1 MTVALPLSPPDEL
14 RPPQADRDRA
24 GGIDAAAP
32 EREALAGLVERI
44 TFHNPENGFC
54 VLRIKVRGQRELV
67 TVVGAAASI
76 STGEFIQASG
86 TWVNDRTHGLQFKA
100 AFLRAAPP
108 TTREGIEKYLGSGLV
123 KGIGPVYAER
133 LVQAFGEGVF
143 DVIEQAPER
152 LQAEVAGIGP
162 RRAERIVRSWAEQK
176 VVREIM
182 LFLHAHGVGTSRA
195 VRIFKTYGADAV
207 QVITENPYRLA
218 RDIRGL
224 GFKSADRIA
233 SRLGIERTAM
243 IRARAGIS
251 YALAEA
257 LDEGHCGLPTE
268 ELRALAAELLA
279 IPAEIVDQALELE
292 LAQGA
297 VVADTVEGR
306 ACVFLA
312 GLYRAER
319 AIAERLLRLLEGRPA
334 WPAIDAAKAIPWV
347 ETKVGIRLAQSQ
359 QKAVRLALASK
370 VLVITGGP
378 GVGKTTLVNAIL
390 KILQSRACAIALAA
404 PTGRAAKRLGEATG
418 LEARTLHR
426 LLEADPAGGGF
437 KRNEEHPLEADLLVV
452 DEVSMVDVPLMHGLL
467 KAVPPRAALILVG
480 DVDQLSSVGPGQ
492 VLADVIAS
500 GAVPVVRLTEVFRQA
515 ARSRIVT
522 NAHRI
527 NRGRMP
533 DLARDPQAD
542 FHFVACAG
550 PEDGVAKLLEVVAK
564 RIPAR
569 FGLDPVR
576 DVQVLC
582 PMNRGGLGARSL
594 NLELQKLLNP
604 PGESRVERFGWSFAP
619 GDKVMQVAN
628 DHERQVYNGDLGI
641 VRRVDPDEGELV
653 VAFEGREVRYGF
665 GELDELVLAYA
676 VTVHKSQG
684 SEYPAVVLPLT
695 TQHYPMLRRNLLYT
709 GVTRG
714 KRLVVLV
721 GQPRALALAVR
732 GGGAAGR
739 RRWSKLRDWL
749 SAAVA
754 S

>member
-1 MTVALPLSPPDEL
+1 M
-14 RPPQADRDRA
+14 
-24 GGIDAAAP
+24 
-32 EREALAGLVERI
+32 LAGLVERV
-44 TFHNPENGFC
+44 TFHSPESGFC
-54 VLRIKVRGQRELV
+54 VLRVKVRGQRELV
-67 TVVGAAASI
+67 TLVGAAAAI
-76 STGEFIQASG
+76 SAGELVQASG
-86 TWVNDRTHGLQFKA
+86 TWVNDRSHGPQFKA
-100 AFLRAAPP
+100 AFLKAAPP
-108 TTREGIEKYLGSGLV
+108 TTRDGIERYLGSGLV

-426 LLEADPAGGGF
+426 LLEADPSTGGF
-437 KRNEEHPLEADLLVV
+437 KRDEERPLECDLLVV

-467 KAVPPRAALILVG
+467 KAVPARAALLLVG
-480 DVDQLSSVGPGQ
+480 DVDQLPSVGPGQ
-492 VLADVIAS
+492 VLADLIGS
-500 GAVPVVRLTEVFRQA
+500 GSVPVVRLTEVFRQA

-604 PGESRVERFGWSFAP
+604 PGELRVERFGWVFGP
-619 GDKVMQVAN
+619 GDKVMQVQN

-684 SEYPAVVLPLT
+684 SEYPAVVIPLT
-695 TQHYPMLRRNLLYT
+695 TQHYPMLQRNLVYT

-721 GQPRALALAVR
+721 GQKRALALAVR
-732 GGGAAGR
+732 GEAR
-739 RRWSKLRDWL
+739 RRWSKLKAWL
-749 SAAVA
+749 AETTEDPTTPAR
-754 S
+754 